1 MPDMALHQGAGLH
14 HNSPAA
20 GPRLLAVLSQNNT
33 TATEVLWQ
41 VCAQLQHLGHPLL
54 VLDCS
59 SAESQVTPGLAHLL
73 SSTRWSDGALPARA
87 AANSASLA
95 VLPALHGLAAL
106 ASHALTPQH
115 QPHHSHHSHHPLQP
129 LQALFRGY
137 ALVVLHAPAATLA
150 SPLLMGLA
158 TTPLLVLQPD
168 PDGVLAGYRQLK
180 QLALHTG
187 LAATVACAAPLHDT
201 ERQRQA
207 RDALDAVRDCAAR
220 HLGQRI
226 GTTLLQAG
234 NAADVQRLALQL
246 LEGAGTLP
254 DATTPAGA
262 LQWAPELLYSTA
274 CMPADAPVTTRAPS
288 HPHFQPGH

>member
-106 ASHALTPQH
+106 ASNALDGQNPA
-115 QPHHSHHSHHPLQP
+115 HHPLQP
-129 LQALFRGY
+129 LQDLFCSH
-137 ALVVLHAPAATLA
+137 ALVVLHAPAAMLA
-150 SPLLMGLA
+150 SPLLKGLA
-158 TTPLLVLQPD
+158 STPLLVLQPD
-168 PDGVLAGYRQLK
+168 SDGVLAGYRQLK

-187 LAATVACAAPLHDT
+187 LAAAVACVVPPRDAQQQH
-201 ERQRQA
+201 QA
-207 RDALDAVRDCAAR
+207 RDVLDAVRDCAAR

-234 NAADVQRLALQL
+234 NVADVQRLALQL

-254 DATTPAGA
+254 CATGPADALPWT
-262 LQWAPELLYSTA
+262 PELLHSMA
-274 CMPADAPVTTRAPS
+274 CAPAQARAPS
-288 HPHFQPGH
+288 HFQPGH